1 MNSQW
6 STKISIAKLSYAS
19 SCKLCK
25 LLQTRRLPRTSL
37 PAWGSTADLLV
48 MSWGW
53 LNFPPA
59 WNLLISIVKNLKVWL
74 TRPTQVQ
81 TQSNARKWTTVL
93 NALFAQKQEMQKISF
108 FFACICLY
116 FHFTRVNRCN
126 ANVNT
131 KMRLKKVG
139 SIGSISPG
147 LSETDLDFV
156 SASYPPCKLAIS
168 GKWSIILDL
177 PVKWWLVLILT
188 GLDVAKNQRDTSSR
202 SSPDKCFAVFSAF
215 RLEKV

>member
-1 MNSQW
+1 MIYKDQHS
-6 STKISIAKLSYAS
+6 KAEL
-19 SCKLCK
+19 CKHAWCK

-59 WNLLISIVKNLKVWL
+59 WNLLISTVKNLKVWL

-81 TQSNARKWTTVL
+81 TQSNAHVNYRIKRPFCAEARNAKNFLFFHLYLLVFSFHTCEPVQRKC
-93 NALFAQKQEMQKISF
+93 KYKDEI
-108 FFACICLY
+108 
-116 FHFTRVNRCN
+116 
-126 ANVNT
+126 
-131 KMRLKKVG
+131 KKAG

-147 LSETDLDFV
+147 LSETDLNFG
-156 SASYPPCKLAIS
+156 SASYLPCKLAIS
-168 GKWSIILDL
+168 SKWSIILDL

-202 SSPDKCFAVFSAF
+202 SSPGKCFAVFSAF

>member
-6 STKISIAKLSYAS
+6 STKISIAKLSYANTHDVS
-19 SCKLCK
+19 SCRHGGYPAQAC
-25 LLQTRRLPRTSL
+25 LPG
-37 PAWGSTADLLV
+37 A
-48 MSWGW
+48 
-53 LNFPPA
+53 PPLTCL
-59 WNLLISIVKNLKVWL
+59 WCLEVDLISHLPEVYWYRLWL

-81 TQSNARKWTTVL
+81 TQSNARTWTTVV

-108 FFACICLY
+108 FFHLY
-116 FHFTRVNRCN
+116 LLVFSFHTCEPVQRKC
-126 ANVNT
+126 
-131 KMRLKKVG
+131 KYKDEIKKAG

-147 LSETDLDFV
+147 LSETDLDFG
-156 SASYPPCKLAIS
+156 SASYLPCKLAIS
-168 GKWSIILDL
+168 SKWSIILDL

-202 SSPDKCFAVFSAF
+202 SSSGKCFAGFSAF

>member
-1 MNSQW
+1 MIYKDQHS
-6 STKISIAKLSYAS
+6 KAEL
-19 SCKLCK
+19 CKHAWCK

-59 WNLLISIVKNLKVWL
+59 WNLLISTVKNLKVWL

-81 TQSNARKWTTVL
+81 TQSNARTWTTVL

-108 FFACICLY
+108 FFHLY
-116 FHFTRVNRCN
+116 LLVFSLHTCESVQWKC
-126 ANVNT
+126 
-131 KMRLKKVG
+131 KYKGEIKKAG

-147 LSETDLDFV
+147 LSETDLDFG
-156 SASYPPCKLAIS
+156 SASYLPCKLAIS
-168 GKWSIILDL
+168 SKWSIILDL

-188 GLDVAKNQRDTSSR
+188 GLDVAKNQRDTSAR
-202 SSPDKCFAVFSAF
+202 SSPGKCFAVFSAF

>member
-1 MNSQW
+1 MIYKDQHS
-6 STKISIAKLSYAS
+6 KAEL
-19 SCKLCK
+19 CKHAWCK
-25 LLQTRRLPRTSL
+25 LLQTWRLPRTSL

-59 WNLLISIVKNLKVWL
+59 WNLLISTVKNLKVWL

-81 TQSNARKWTTVL
+81 TQSNARTWTTVL
-93 NALFAQKQEMQKISF
+93 NALFAQKQEMPKISF
-108 FFACICLY
+108 FFHLY
-116 FHFTRVNRCN
+116 LLVFSFHTCEPVQRKC
-126 ANVNT
+126 
-131 KMRLKKVG
+131 KYKDEIKKAG

-156 SASYPPCKLAIS
+156 SASYLPCKLAIS
-168 GKWSIILDL
+168 SKWSIILDL

-202 SSPDKCFAVFSAF
+202 SSPGKCFAVFSAF